1 MMASGNQTD
10 FSRSGPPA
18 GGQDFL
24 EGQMLIAMPGMM
36 DPRFEKTV
44 IYLCAH
50 SENGAMGFV
59 VNKQANDIS
68 FEDLAD
74 QFDIEPKPL
83 NDPPRVHIGGPV
95 DSSRGFVLH
104 TSDYVQDSSTVSDE
118 NGIALTAT
126 LEIVKEIAEGRGPRN
141 AVLALGYSGWGPGQ
155 LESEIKENGWLFC
168 DADEELI
175 FAHNNEDKWSMALRK
190 AGINV
195 SHLSTETG
203 QA

>member
-1 MMASGNQTD
+1 MAKDEDKKSVSPGE
-10 FSRSGPPA
+10 
-18 GGQDFL
+18 QDFL

-74 QFDIEPKPL
+74 QFDIQPKPL
-83 NDPPRVHIGGPV
+83 DNPPRVHIGGPV

-126 LEIVKEIAEGRGPRN
+126 LEIVKEIARGRGPRN
-141 AVLALGYSGWGPGQ
+141 SVLALGYSGWGPGQ
-155 LESEIKENGWLFC
+155 LESEIKENGWLYC
-168 DADEELI
+168 EADEELI
-175 FAHNNEDKWSMALRK
+175 FAQNNADKWSMALRK
-190 AGINV
+190 AGIDV
-195 SHLSTETG
+195 SLLSSETG
-203 QA
+203 SA